1 MEGTMNAWFSR
12 HQAKGEITEL
22 LAFAGIEREHSIK
35 MANGYRI
42 PTSIGEMKILS
53 GYDIRV
59 NDVRIGSVEMFRK
72 HVYKLINEG
81 KI

>member
-1 MEGTMNAWFSR
+1 MNAWFGR

-35 MANGYRI
+35 MVNGYRI
-42 PTSIGEMKILS
+42 PTSIGELKILS

-59 NDVRIGSVEMFRK
+59 DDMRIGSVEMFRR

-81 KI
+81 TI